1 MAESRSVQPAAE
13 IVKEFLVP
21 GSAWFLI
28 IAASICALLLFASA
42 RLRGVGRAS
51 LATLVVVYWL
61 MSLPVVAVSFQNAKR
76 PPAAAAPLPAE
87 ALPIVVLGNGLGGY
101 DALGGRIEVPLGQ
114 TAMNILFALDRY
126 RHYPRSIL
134 IASGGPQPGAD
145 GGAPEATVIA
155 AALRRNG
162 VPADHI
168 LLETTSATTR
178 EQAVATAR
186 LLADR
191 GEPRCIVATA
201 PQQMARAV
209 ALFRQEGI
217 AALPLA
223 AGATLWSPGT
233 TAHWWLWLVPS
244 TQARAVSRDVVYEL
258 MAWPYY
264 RLRGWV
270 N

>member
-1 MAESRSVQPAAE
+1 MQPAVE
-13 IVKEFLVP
+13 FVKEFLVP

-28 IAASICALLLFASA
+28 IATSICAMLLYASA
-42 RLRGVGRAS
+42 RLRIVGRAV
-51 LATLVVVYWL
+51 LAALVVVYWL
-61 MSLPVVAVSFQNAKR
+61 MSLPVVAVTLQKGKQSPAV
-76 PPAAAAPLPAE
+76 AAALPTQP
-87 ALPIVVLGNGLGGY
+87 LPIVVLGNGLGGY

-126 RHYPRSIL
+126 RHYPLSML
-134 IASGGPQPGAD
+134 IASGGPQPGVD

-155 AALRRNG
+155 AALHRNG
-162 VPADHI
+162 VPSDQI

-178 EQAVATAR
+178 EQAIATSR
-186 LLADR
+186 LLAAR
-191 GEPRCIVATA
+191 GEPRCIVVTA

-209 ALFRQEGI
+209 ELFRHEEI

-223 AGATLWSPGT
+223 AGAILWSPKT
-233 TAHWWLWLVPS
+233 TAHWWLWMVPS

>member
-1 MAESRSVQPAAE
+1 MQAAAE

-28 IAASICALLLFASA
+28 IAASICALLLYAPA

-51 LATLVVVYWL
+51 LAALVVVYWL
-61 MSLPVVAVSFQNAKR
+61 MSLPWVAVSLQKAKR
-76 PPAAAAPLPAE
+76 SPAAAAAAPLPAE
-87 ALPIVVLGNGLGGY
+87 ALPVVVLGNGLGGY

-126 RHYPRSIL
+126 RHYPLSML
-134 IASGGPQPGAD
+134 IASGGPQPGAA

-162 VPADHI
+162 VPPDHI

-178 EQAVATAR
+178 EQAIATAR
-186 LLADR
+186 LLAAR
-191 GEPRCIVATA
+191 GEQRCIVVTA

-209 ALFRQEGI
+209 ALFRHEGI
-217 AALPLA
+217 TALPLA
-223 AGATLWSPGT
+223 AGAILWSPAT
-233 TAHWWLWLVPS
+233 TAHWWLWMVPS
-244 TQARAVSRDVVYEL
+244 TQARAVSRDVIYEL